1 MIFRG
6 AALTVSSPL
15 SSIEGAE
22 EEEGEEESDKKEQ
35 NEDDDE
41 ENGEEDEEED
51 ERRRTMMR
59 VCSVDRQIEIEDRHH
74 LLPCPD
80 QFFPIPPD

>member
-1 MIFRG
+1 MRKKSEAEVEEKRRITWMIFRG
-6 AALTVSSPL
+6 AALTASSHL

-41 ENGEEDEEED
+41 ENGEEDEEE
-51 ERRRTMMR
+51 
-59 VCSVDRQIEIEDRHH
+59 
-74 LLPCPD
+74 
-80 QFFPIPPD
+80 FK

>member
-1 MIFRG
+1 MVFLVCSLIIYSSSSIISWMIFRG

-51 ERRRTMMR
+51 E
-59 VCSVDRQIEIEDRHH
+59 EEEDDDEG
-74 LLPCPD
+74 LQCG
-80 QFFPIPPD
+80 QTN